1 MEVQDNNNIR
11 LRISDTYPDAIF
23 WDNLDSAI
31 IGVSTDGRVVYSMER
46 MLEHFQS
53 EGMSED
59 EAIEWVDYNIL
70 SSYVGEHTPIHMWED
85 SIEYDE

>member
-11 LRISDTYPDAIF
+11 NRIADTYPDAVF
-23 WDNLDSAI
+23 WDNLDEAI
-31 IGVSTDGRVVYSMER
+31 IGVSTNGRVVYSMER

-59 EAIEWVDYNIL
+59 ESIEYIDFNIL
-70 SSYVGEHTPIHMWED
+70 STYIDENTPIHMWED